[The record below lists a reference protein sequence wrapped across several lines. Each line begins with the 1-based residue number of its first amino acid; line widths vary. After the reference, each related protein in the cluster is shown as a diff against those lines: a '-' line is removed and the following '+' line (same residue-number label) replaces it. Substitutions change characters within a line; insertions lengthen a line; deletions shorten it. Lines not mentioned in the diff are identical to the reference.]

1 MGRKIRPMLY
11 DGIEGYVCR
20 TPRGFNWSHQRPSM
34 TTQFTRAATEL
45 TPLLQKKSLELR
57 PSSLD
62 LGSINFAPV
71 VPS

>member
-1 MGRKIRPMLY
+1 
-11 DGIEGYVCR
+11 
-20 TPRGFNWSHQRPSM
+20 M

-57 PSSLD
+57 PSPLD